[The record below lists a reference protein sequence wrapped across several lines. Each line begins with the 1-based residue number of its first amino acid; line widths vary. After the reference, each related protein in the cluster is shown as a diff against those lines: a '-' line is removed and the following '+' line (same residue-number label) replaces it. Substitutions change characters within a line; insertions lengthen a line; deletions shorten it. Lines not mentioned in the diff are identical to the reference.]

1 MTLNI
6 IVKGGKKSGGM
17 SGEEMAHYLAK
28 KVDRQAEQEK
38 AGYKERALEA
48 RKYGQSVSGG
58 ENFRAVRSV
67 DLATYM
73 RHEQERP
80 GCMSDPEYS
89 RDYAKSNPE
98 SVIGS

>member
-1 MTLNI
+1 
-6 IVKGGKKSGGM
+6 M
-17 SGEEMAHYLAK
+17 SGEEMAHYLSK
-28 KVDRQAEQEK
+28 KVERDAEREK
-38 AGYKERALEA
+38 AGYKERALKA

-58 ENFRAVRSV
+58 KNFRAVRSV

-89 RDYAKSNPE
+89 RSFAKANPE
-98 SVIGS
+98 TVIGS